1 MCCCTASA
9 TDLRDLF
16 LLAGVFCLIL
26 LPTFAKVPQVLW
38 IWENFFYPETFF
50 NLHSFPTFGTT
61 CFYHGFPGSRH
72 FFHEGCRASHWG
84 SKHRSSPY
92 LCLNH
97 IMLSKKYYLVG
108 SIFVLQTQ
116 PISLS
121 EPHNVKQKVLLGRFY
136 FCIKVLQNA
145 VSTSS
150 RLWNHSLIATY
161 IARYMSYLLSYRSS

>member
-1 MCCCTASA
+1 MRNRTFFIFSKKSFSHILGNGTFLYFTKQLSDCFFAAFLSGTSFLCCCTASA

-16 LLAGVFCLIL
+16 LLSGVFCLIL
-26 LPTFAKVPQVLW
+26 LPTFAKVPQVLR

-84 SKHRSSPY
+84 SKHRPSPY

-97 IMLSKKYYLVG
+97 ILFSKKYYLVG
-108 SIFVLQTQ
+108 SIFVL
-116 PISLS
+116 
-121 EPHNVKQKVLLGRFY
+121 R
-136 FCIKVLQNA
+136 
-145 VSTSS
+145 
-150 RLWNHSLIATY
+150 
-161 IARYMSYLLSYRSS
+161 SYRTLYLPLPGFEITL